1 MSVTLLAVNV
11 ATDVVVPIV
20 AVVALV
26 AINGV
31 FVAAEFSLV
40 ASRRSRID
48 ALAAEGNRAARWLL
62 GIFDRPTG
70 KDRYIAVAQLGIT
83 LASIGLGLDGRR
95 ARDRPLAV

>member
-48 ALAAEGNRAARWLL
+48 ALAAEGNRAARPARHHAR
-62 GIFDRPTG
+62 IDRSR
-70 KDRYIAVAQLGIT
+70 DV
-83 LASIGLGLDGRR
+83 RR